1 MDLCPFF
8 LYIFIWDDM
17 KKIITTI
24 LGILSVICIF
34 YGFYLALQN
43 AGKNDRLFA
52 IYIVVFAIG
61 IIGLCVCA
69 LLIVYGKK
77 KKQKQEE
84 ANENNLQNEIH
95 SKEE

>member
-1 MDLCPFF
+1 MR
-8 LYIFIWDDM
+8 
-17 KKIITTI
+17 KIITTI
-24 LGILSVICIF
+24 LGILSVLCIF

-52 IYIVVFAIG
+52 IYIVVLVIG
-61 IIGLCVCA
+61 IIGLGVCA
-69 LLIVYGKK
+69 LIISLGKRKARK
-77 KKQKQEE
+77 KEE